1 MPGYG
6 TKKLLAAM
14 AKQQYR
20 STKDEQKSP
29 AGFAS
34 GELPRFSGEPGNIRV
49 APGSNDRREVLMRK
63 RPPPLQLQLGRTRA
77 HPGRARLTV
86 YGIVSN

>member
-6 TKKLLAAM
+6 TMKLLAVM

-20 STKDEQKSP
+20 SAKDEQKSP
-29 AGFAS
+29 VGFTS

-49 APGSNDRREVLMRK
+49 APGSSDR
-63 RPPPLQLQLGRTRA
+63 
-77 HPGRARLTV
+77 
-86 YGIVSN
+86 